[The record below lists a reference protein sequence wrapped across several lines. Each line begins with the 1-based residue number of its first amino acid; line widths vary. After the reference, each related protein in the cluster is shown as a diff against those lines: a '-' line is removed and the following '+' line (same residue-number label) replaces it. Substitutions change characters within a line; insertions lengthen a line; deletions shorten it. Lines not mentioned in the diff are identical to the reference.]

1 MHNSLVDG
9 DDQGSCQ
16 KTFSEK
22 KTVVDFLED
31 KQLVSTQLQWTYF
44 ISLYPLH
51 LEKDWDCG
59 VQKLSLLWKVKLTK
73 SIFKKKLQKSKDA
86 LYNSLI
92 LFFFIIILFLD
103 KNI

>member
-31 KQLVSTQLQWTYF
+31 KQLASTQLQWTYF

-51 LEKDWDCG
+51 LDPDGKGLRLWCSEVITALEGQAHKKHFQKETAKIQGCS
-59 VQKLSLLWKVKLTK
+59 VQLLD
-73 SIFKKKLQKSKDA
+73 S
-86 LYNSLI
+86 
-92 LFFFIIILFLD
+92 FFFYYYFILR
-103 KNI
+103 

>member
-22 KTVVDFLED
+22 ETVVDFLED
-31 KQLVSTQLQWTYF
+31 KQLASTQLQWTYF

-51 LEKDWDCG
+51 LDPDGKGLRLWCSEVITALEGQAHKKHF
-59 VQKLSLLWKVKLTK
+59 QK
-73 SIFKKKLQKSKDA
+73 
-86 LYNSLI
+86 
-92 LFFFIIILFLD
+92 
-103 KNI
+103 